1 MMDDVEK
8 LEKQDLNGYIQAL
21 ENKVNELA
29 LELDTVQQEKE
40 QLFNSYIDSLHKL
53 YSIGG

>member
-29 LELDTVQQEKE
+29 LELDTVQQDKE

-53 YSIGG
+53 YNIGG

>member
-1 MMDDVEK
+1 MDDVEK
-8 LEKQDLNGYIQAL
+8 LEKQDLNGYITAL

-40 QLFNSYIDSLHKL
+40 QLFNSYIDSLRKL
-53 YSIGG
+53 YNIGG

>member
-1 MMDDVEK
+1 MDDVEK
-8 LEKQDLNGYIQAL
+8 LEKQDLNGYITAL

-29 LELDTVQQEKE
+29 LELDNEQQEKV

-53 YSIGG
+53 YNIGG

>member
-29 LELDTVQQEKE
+29 LELDTVQTEKE
-40 QLFNSYIDSLHKL
+40 QLFNSYIDSLRKL
-53 YSIGG
+53 YNIGG